1 MSKFDF
7 LLDQTWVEA
16 TEELLERFDRLPD
29 DCEHTVSCCAGVAC
43 DDGVIAF
50 TYAGSHAFEDEEEV
64 SEKCDLTQKA
74 ITFLPEMYRTLHEI
88 SEYANLLR
96 LGGPAPHD
104 LKDLY
109 SGLMKSTKLAHAL
122 LNKMEQSS

>member
-7 LLDQTWVEA
+7 LLDQTWVENN
-16 TEELLERFDRLPD
+16 ELLDQFELP
-29 DCEHTVSCCAGVAC
+29 CNTALHRSCTCAGISSSGEIVA
-43 DDGVIAF
+43 IA
-50 TYAGSHAFEDEEEV
+50 YGGSDTWDAPSNEV
-64 SEKCDLTQKA
+64 ALTASA

-109 SGLMKSTKLAHAL
+109 SGLMESTKLAHAL
-122 LNKMEQSS
+122 LNKMENS

>member
-1 MSKFDF
+1 MLFRSVS
-7 LLDQTWVEA
+7 QS
-16 TEELLERFDRLPD
+16 RY
-29 DCEHTVSCCAGVAC
+29 EHAVSCCAGIVC

-50 TYAGSHAFEDEEEV
+50 TYAGSHAFEDGEEV

-109 SGLMKSTKLAHAL
+109 SGLMESTKLAHAL
-122 LNKMEQSS
+122 LNKMENS